1 MTKKKA
7 APHRRRVTVD
17 TPSFSR
23 PLQCSRLPRRA
34 SLSSLSKNVQFS
46 EMSEVC
52 VIEKT
57 SSTAND
63 WYTIKDQRRFK
74 KERLSDVVSFRR
86 EQRKMFNARRPSPS
100 SAASASSSTAT
111 TNPIQEVDACPVGIE
126 HLLSTK
132 GAIDA
137 QKHKKNVIRS
147 IIQEQNRQKMYN
159 KGYCNP
165 DAIAI
170 LSVQLTA
177 QALDGAIN
185 RGKFQEMAKFV

>member
-1 MTKKKA
+1 
-7 APHRRRVTVD
+7 
-17 TPSFSR
+17 
-23 PLQCSRLPRRA
+23 
-34 SLSSLSKNVQFS
+34 
-46 EMSEVC
+46 MSEVC

-86 EQRKMFNARRPSPS
+86 EQRKMINARRPTP
-100 SAASASSSTAT
+100 SAAVSSSNV

>member
-1 MTKKKA
+1 MTLSNSSLCSSISSYPTKKKA

-34 SLSSLSKNVQFS
+34 SLSSLTKNVQFS
-46 EMSEVC
+46 AMSEVC

-86 EQRKMFNARRPSPS
+86 EQRKMFNARRPSPTPS
-100 SAASASSSTAT
+100 SASAAISPTAT
-111 TNPIQEVDACPVGIE
+111 NPRP
-126 HLLSTK
+126 S
-132 GAIDA
+132 
-137 QKHKKNVIRS
+137 
-147 IIQEQNRQKMYN
+147 
-159 KGYCNP
+159 
-165 DAIAI
+165 
-170 LSVQLTA
+170 
-177 QALDGAIN
+177 
-185 RGKFQEMAKFV
+185 

>member
-1 MTKKKA
+1 
-7 APHRRRVTVD
+7 
-17 TPSFSR
+17 
-23 PLQCSRLPRRA
+23 
-34 SLSSLSKNVQFS
+34 
-46 EMSEVC
+46 MSEVC

-86 EQRKMFNARRPSPS
+86 EQRKMIYARRPSPTPS
-100 SAASASSSTAT
+100 SAAVLSTAT
-111 TNPIQEVDACPVGIE
+111 NLIQEVDACPVGIE

-132 GAIDA
+132 SAIDA
-137 QKHKKNVIRS
+137 QTNKKNVIRS
-147 IIQEQNRQKMYN
+147 IIQEQNRQKLYN

>member
-1 MTKKKA
+1 MTKKKV

-23 PLQCSRLPRRA
+23 PLQCGRLPRRA
-34 SLSSLSKNVQFS
+34 SLSSLTKNVQFS

-100 SAASASSSTAT
+100 SATSSASTI
-111 TNPIQEVDACPVGIE
+111 TNPTQEVDACPVGIE

-137 QKHKKNVIRS
+137 QTNKKNVIRS